1 MMVSVMMVR
10 LLVGALEHRGVS
22 RQQFFELAGLE
33 ASSIE
38 DGEARLPLVAY
49 LRALDAALT
58 VSNDPALGLRL
69 GAWASPAMFDV
80 LGHLAEH
87 APTLRESIHTSERY
101 ARLVAEG
108 HDPQLLEAGD
118 VASIRFPSL
127 RGNLS
132 AVRLTAEFALV
143 ALSGMLRRFV
153 GPQAKPNKVCFA
165 YDAPQYAAEYQPFFG
180 DLAQFGRDVTEIEFP
195 RAWLDST
202 QVYASPDLH
211 ALLET
216 RAERLLGRLQ
226 RDATLTERVMQ
237 FLATHDP
244 RQMPTMNDVASALNM
259 SARSLRRKLSIEG
272 ASYVQL
278 VERTLMHV
286 AKRML
291 EDPRA
296 SIQETAYAMG
306 FAAPAA
312 FHRAFKRWTGLTPKQ
327 YQSSF

>member
-10 LLVGALEHRGVS
+10 VLVGALEHAAS
-22 RQQFFELAGLE
+22 RAQFFELARLDE
-33 ASSIE
+33 SAVA
-38 DGEARLPLVAY
+38 DANARLPLETY

-58 VSNDPALGLRL
+58 VSNDPALGLRI
-69 GAWASPAMFDV
+69 GARASPHMFDV

-87 APTLRESIHTSERY
+87 AATLRESIHSSARY

-108 HDPQLLEAGD
+108 HDPQLVEVD
-118 VASIRFPSL
+118 ESASIRFPSL
-127 RGNLS
+127 RGDLA

-143 ALSGMLRRFV
+143 AVQSMLRWFV
-153 GPQAKPNKVCFA
+153 GPHAKPNKVRFA
-165 YDAPQYAAEYQPFFG
+165 YAAPEYAAQYEPAFG
-180 DLAQFGRDVTEIEFP
+180 DLVQFGCDVTEIEFP
-195 RAWLDST
+195 RAWLERT
-202 QVYASPDLH
+202 RAYPNPDLH

-216 RAERLLGRLQ
+216 RAERLLGRLE
-226 RDATLTERVMQ
+226 RDAALTERVLQ
-237 FLATHDP
+237 ILASYDP
-244 RQMPTMNDVASALNM
+244 CQMPTMDHVAGTLQM
-259 SARSLRRKLSIEG
+259 SARSLRRKLLAEG
-272 ASYVQL
+272 GSFGDL
-278 VERTLMHV
+278 VERTLTNA

-291 EDPRA
+291 QDPRA